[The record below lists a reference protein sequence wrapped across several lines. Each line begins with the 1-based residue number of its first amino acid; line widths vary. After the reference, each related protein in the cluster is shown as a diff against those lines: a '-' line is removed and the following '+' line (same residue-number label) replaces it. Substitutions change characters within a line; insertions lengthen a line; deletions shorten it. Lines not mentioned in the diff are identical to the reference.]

1 MNLYFYLTNFNVS
14 DNGIYESLE
23 TYLSSLTP
31 VATYEYKHIDPALSA
46 TVKLP
51 TYSHQPTKKG
61 IGDYCKAVDDDGTI
75 YYYYVMGAS
84 WKGKET
90 LLVTL
95 GLDTLNTYASQI
107 SDSLTDRTHIT
118 RKFKDR
124 YKTRGSKSSR
134 YTITPVI
141 DRVSEDFSSMPME
154 RQSVTAIN
162 PDSFRKWT
170 LVYLTEYNQTETNLS
185 ENPVNCYAYPST
197 AVPVTSG
204 DVGDVTWE
212 NSLFS
217 SDRAF
222 AISSSDNPDGVS
234 LTLDGVSI
242 TNSSTDGTSWVAYIV
257 FSATYKKFYVKRL
270 IRNYDAS
277 STVGYVSE
285 GETLVFKKVKSVY
298 EQDFDYADSLNVNT
312 SASATWPLAGRLDY
326 SKPMTLNA
334 GTTYTSLMTFDA
346 WYNLN
351 KTDGRIVKIRELPYA
366 PFKETY
372 TDSKMDLPSGWEIK
386 NQGLRFKGSTF
397 GLYSLAT
404 RSASMPIISAED
416 IIDQSP
422 SIDREPKLYK
432 SDFYNDKLVY
442 DTVSWVARWEDASN
456 IANGSMALSISYA
469 VSDGMDNGS
478 LFKITAPSFV
488 SDTDFGEYMVVDKST
503 DKPYYTNEYLNYL
516 RYGKAID
523 EKAAGY
529 TVGSAIVSA
538 GGSVASTAASLAFG
552 ATAIGSSGVAG
563 AVIGAVVGTTM
574 AVISLSKTAT
584 TAWDSINS
592 KIDTYT
598 HQSSSVSGT
607 SDVSLFN
614 IYSGNKLLN
623 IVYKPRDEVRTML
636 YNYFRQY
643 GYANDTYEI
652 PVSSRRWVDYFKVE
666 PVFSG
671 DLLWNDFLDDIKNRM
686 QVGYRVFHLNDGKYD
701 LLFEYENWETALWDW
716 AN

>member
-23 TYLSSLTP
+23 TYLSSLSP

-46 TVKLP
+46 QVKLP
-51 TYSHQPTKKG
+51 ALSHQPTKKS

-75 YYYYVMGAS
+75 YYYYVMNAF
-84 WKGKET
+84 WKAKET
-90 LLVTL
+90 LLITL

-124 YKTRGSKSSR
+124 YKTRGSKTSR

-170 LVYLTEYNQTETNLS
+170 LIYLTKYENDSANLS
-185 ENPVNCYAYPST
+185 ANPVTCYAFPST
-197 AVPVTSG
+197 QVNVPTG
-204 DVGDVTWE
+204 ATGDVTWE
-212 NSLFS
+212 AGTFTVGAVYALTQGMNDGDTFTIYGNSAVTYTIGDTYRGAFFCRTA
-217 SDRAF
+217 SDAE
-222 AISSSDNPDGVS
+222 VS
-234 LTLDGVSI
+234 VWI
-242 TNSSTDGTSWVAYIV
+242 VNSSGSAVSVGSTAKVLFTKCDAMYLQSFSRSDGLYPSKVTFDTPV
-257 FSATYKKFYVKRL
+257 YVR
-270 IRNYDAS
+270 AGS
-277 STVGYVSE
+277 SYSTI
-285 GETLVFKKVKSVY
+285 
-298 EQDFDYADSLNVNT
+298 QDFDS
-312 SASATWPLAGRLDY
+312 
-326 SKPMTLNA
+326 
-334 GTTYTSLMTFDA
+334 
-346 WYNLN
+346 WYKAN
-351 KTDGRIVKIRELPYA
+351 KTDARIVKIRELPYA

-372 TDSKMDLPSGWEIK
+372 TDGQMDVPSGWETDGT
-386 NQGLRFKGSTF
+386 GLKFTGTTF
-397 GLYSLAT
+397 GIYSLAT
-404 RSASMPIISAED
+404 RTASMPIISAED
-416 IIDQSP
+416 VIDQSP
-422 SIDREPKLYK
+422 SIDREPKLYN
-432 SDFYNDKLVY
+432 SSFYNDKLVY

-523 EKAAGY
+523 EKAAAYNVASAVVSG
-529 TVGSAIVSA
+529 VGSIATT
-538 GGSVASTAASLAFG
+538 ASSLAFG
-552 ATAIGSSGVAG
+552 MAAAGASAGVG
-563 AVIGAVVGTTM
+563 AVIGAVVGTAM

-623 IVYKPRDEVRTML
+623 IIYKPRDEVRTML

-686 QVGYRVFHLNDGKYD
+686 QVGYRIFHLNDGKYD
-701 LLFEYENWETALWDW
+701 LLFEYENWETSLWDW

>member
-1 MNLYFYLTNFNVS
+1 MNLYFYLTNFNVA

-23 TYLSSLTP
+23 TYLSSLEP
-31 VATYEYKHIDPALSA
+31 VATYEYRHIDPALSA
-46 TVKLP
+46 QVKLP
-51 TYSHQPTKKG
+51 VYSHQPTKKG
-61 IGDYCKAVDDDGTI
+61 IGDYCKAVDDDGTV

-124 YKTRGSKSSR
+124 YKARGSKSSR

-154 RQSVTAIN
+154 RQIVTAIN

-170 LVYLTEYNQTETNLS
+170 LVYMTKYENDSANLS
-185 ENPVNCYAYPST
+185 ANPVTCYAFPST
-197 AVPVTSG
+197 QVNVPTG
-204 DVGDVTWE
+204 ATGDVTWE
-212 NSLFS
+212 Y
-217 SDRAF
+217 
-222 AISSSDNPDGVS
+222 
-234 LTLDGVSI
+234 
-242 TNSSTDGTSWVAYIV
+242 GT
-257 FSATYKKFYVKRL
+257 F
-270 IRNYDAS
+270 
-277 STVGYVSE
+277 TVGAVYALTEGMNDGDTFTVYGNSAITYTI
-285 GETLVFKKVKSVY
+285 GETTRGAFFCRTASDTEVSVWLIGSTGNLVALGSTAKVLFTKCDAMYLQSFSRSDGLYPSRVTFDTPVY
-298 EQDFDYADSLNVNT
+298 VRAGSSYSTIQDFGS
-312 SASATWPLAGRLDY
+312 
-326 SKPMTLNA
+326 
-334 GTTYTSLMTFDA
+334 
-346 WYNLN
+346 WYKAN
-351 KTDGRIVKIRELPYA
+351 KTDARIVKIRELPYA

-372 TDSKMDLPSGWEIK
+372 TDGKMDLPSGWETDGT
-386 NQGLRFKGSTF
+386 GLKFTGTTF

-404 RSASMPIISAED
+404 RNASMSMISAED
-416 IIDQSP
+416 IVDQSP
-422 SIDREPKLYK
+422 SIDREPKLYN
-432 SDFYNDKLVY
+432 SSFYNDKLVY
-442 DTVSWVARWEDASN
+442 DTVSWVARWEDASSV
-456 IANGSMALSISYA
+456 ANGSLSLSISYA

-523 EKAAGY
+523 EKAAAYNVASAVVSG
-529 TVGSAIVSA
+529 VGSIATT
-538 GGSVASTAASLAFG
+538 ASSLAFG
-552 ATAIGSSGVAG
+552 MAAAGASAGVG

-623 IVYKPRDEVRTML
+623 IVYKPREEVRTML

-686 QVGYRVFHLNDGKYD
+686 QVGYRVFHLNGGKYD
-701 LLFEYENWETALWDW
+701 LLFEYENWEIALWDW

>member
-1 MNLYFYLTNFNVS
+1 MNLYFYLTNFNVA
-14 DNGIYESLE
+14 DNGIYENLE
-23 TYLSSLTP
+23 TYLSSLEP

-51 TYSHQPTKKG
+51 ALSHQPTKKS

-75 YYYYVMGAS
+75 YYYYVMNAF
-84 WKGKET
+84 WKAKET
-90 LLVTL
+90 LLITL

-124 YKTRGSKSSR
+124 YKTRGTKSSR
-134 YTITPVI
+134 YTIIPVI

-154 RQSVTAIN
+154 RQSATAIN

-170 LVYLTEYNQTETNLS
+170 LVYVTKYENDSSNLS
-185 ENPVNCYAYPST
+185 ANPVSCYAFPST
-197 AVPVTSG
+197 QVNVPTG
-204 DVGDVTWE
+204 ATGDVTWE
-212 NSLFS
+212 ASTFTVGAVYALTEGMNDGDTFTIYGNSAITYTIGETYRGAFFCRTA
-217 SDRAF
+217 SDAE
-222 AISSSDNPDGVS
+222 VS
-234 LTLDGVSI
+234 VWI
-242 TNSSTDGTSWVAYIV
+242 VNSSGSAVSVGSTAKVLFTKCDSMYLQTFSRSDGLYPSRVTFDTPV
-257 FSATYKKFYVKRL
+257 YVR
-270 IRNYDAS
+270 AGS
-277 STVGYVSE
+277 SYSTI
-285 GETLVFKKVKSVY
+285 
-298 EQDFDYADSLNVNT
+298 QDFGS
-312 SASATWPLAGRLDY
+312 
-326 SKPMTLNA
+326 
-334 GTTYTSLMTFDA
+334 
-346 WYNLN
+346 WYKVN
-351 KTDGRIVKIRELPYA
+351 KTDARIVKIRELPYA

-372 TDSKMDLPSGWEIK
+372 TDGQMDVPSGWETDGT
-386 NQGLRFKGSTF
+386 GLKFTGTTF

-416 IIDQSP
+416 VIDQSP
-422 SIDREPKLYK
+422 SIDREPKLYN
-432 SDFYNDKLVY
+432 SSFYNDKLVY

-456 IANGSMALSISYA
+456 VANGAMNISISYA

-478 LFKITAPSFV
+478 LFKIAAPSFV

-523 EKAAGY
+523 EKAAAYNVASAVVSG
-529 TVGSAIVSA
+529 VGSIATT
-538 GGSVASTAASLAFG
+538 ASSLAFG
-552 ATAIGSSGVAG
+552 MAAAGASAGVG
-563 AVIGAVVGTTM
+563 AVIGAVVGTAM

-623 IVYKPRDEVRTML
+623 IIYKPRDEVRTML

-671 DLLWNDFLDDIKNRM
+671 DMLWNDFLDDIKNRM

-701 LLFEYENWETALWDW
+701 LLFEKENWETSLWDW

>member
-23 TYLSSLTP
+23 TYLSSLSP

-46 TVKLP
+46 QVKLP
-51 TYSHQPTKKG
+51 ALSHQPTKKS
-61 IGDYCKAVDDDGTI
+61 IGDYCKAVDDDGTV
-75 YYYYVMGAS
+75 YYYYVMNAF
-84 WKGKET
+84 WKAKET
-90 LLVTL
+90 LLITL

-124 YKTRGSKSSR
+124 YKTRGSKTSR

-170 LVYLTEYNQTETNLS
+170 LIYLTKYENDSANLS
-185 ENPVNCYAYPST
+185 ANPVTCYAFPST
-197 AVPVTSG
+197 QVNVPTG
-204 DVGDVTWE
+204 ATGDVTWE
-212 NSLFS
+212 AGTFTVGAVYALTQGMNDGDTFTIYGNSAVTYTIGDTYRGAFFCRTA
-217 SDRAF
+217 SDAE
-222 AISSSDNPDGVS
+222 VS
-234 LTLDGVSI
+234 VWI
-242 TNSSTDGTSWVAYIV
+242 VNSSGSAVSVGSTAKVLFTKCDAMYLQSFSRSDGLYPSKVTFDTPV
-257 FSATYKKFYVKRL
+257 YVR
-270 IRNYDAS
+270 AGS
-277 STVGYVSE
+277 SYSTI
-285 GETLVFKKVKSVY
+285 
-298 EQDFDYADSLNVNT
+298 QDFDS
-312 SASATWPLAGRLDY
+312 
-326 SKPMTLNA
+326 
-334 GTTYTSLMTFDA
+334 
-346 WYNLN
+346 WYKAN
-351 KTDGRIVKIRELPYA
+351 KTDARIVKIRELPYA

-372 TDSKMDLPSGWEIK
+372 TDGQMDVPSGWETDGT
-386 NQGLRFKGSTF
+386 GLRFIGTAF
-397 GLYSLAT
+397 GIYSLAT
-404 RSASMPIISAED
+404 RTASMPIISAED
-416 IIDQSP
+416 VIDQSP
-422 SIDREPKLYK
+422 SIDREPKLYN
-432 SDFYNDKLVY
+432 SSFYNDKLVY

-456 IANGSMALSISYA
+456 IANGAMNLSISYA

-478 LFKITAPSFV
+478 LFKITSPSFV

-523 EKAAGY
+523 EKAAAYNVASAVVSG
-529 TVGSAIVSA
+529 VGSIATT
-538 GGSVASTAASLAFG
+538 ASSLAFG
-552 ATAIGSSGVAG
+552 MAAAGASAGVG
-563 AVIGAVVGTTM
+563 AVIGAVVGTAM

-623 IVYKPRDEVRTML
+623 IIYKPRDEVRTML

-686 QVGYRVFHLNDGKYD
+686 QVGYRIFHLNDGKYD
-701 LLFEYENWETALWDW
+701 LLFEYENWETSLWDW

>member
-23 TYLSSLTP
+23 TYLSSLSP

-46 TVKLP
+46 QVKLP
-51 TYSHQPTKKG
+51 ALSHQPTKKS
-61 IGDYCKAVDDDGTI
+61 IGDYCKAVDDDGTV
-75 YYYYVMGAS
+75 YYYYVMNAF
-84 WKGKET
+84 WKAKET
-90 LLVTL
+90 LLITL

-124 YKTRGSKSSR
+124 YKTRGSKTSR

-170 LVYLTEYNQTETNLS
+170 LIYLTKYENDSANLS
-185 ENPVNCYAYPST
+185 ANPVTCYAFPST
-197 AVPVTSG
+197 QVNVPTG
-204 DVGDVTWE
+204 ATGDVTWE
-212 NSLFS
+212 AGTFTVGAVYALTQGMNDGDTFTIYGNSAVTYTIGDTYRGAFFCRTA
-217 SDRAF
+217 SDAE
-222 AISSSDNPDGVS
+222 VS
-234 LTLDGVSI
+234 VWI
-242 TNSSTDGTSWVAYIV
+242 VNSSGSAVSVGSTAKVLFTKCDAMYLQSFSRSDGLYPSKVTFDTPV
-257 FSATYKKFYVKRL
+257 YVR
-270 IRNYDAS
+270 AGS
-277 STVGYVSE
+277 SYSTI
-285 GETLVFKKVKSVY
+285 
-298 EQDFDYADSLNVNT
+298 QDFDS
-312 SASATWPLAGRLDY
+312 
-326 SKPMTLNA
+326 
-334 GTTYTSLMTFDA
+334 
-346 WYNLN
+346 WYKAN
-351 KTDGRIVKIRELPYA
+351 KTDARIVKIRELPYA

-372 TDSKMDLPSGWEIK
+372 TDGQMDVPSGWETDGT
-386 NQGLRFKGSTF
+386 GLKFTGTTF
-397 GLYSLAT
+397 GIYSLAT
-404 RSASMPIISAED
+404 RTASMPIISAED
-416 IIDQSP
+416 VIDQSP
-422 SIDREPKLYK
+422 SIDREPKLYN
-432 SDFYNDKLVY
+432 SSFYNDKLVY

-523 EKAAGY
+523 EKAAAYNVASAVVSG
-529 TVGSAIVSA
+529 VGSIATT
-538 GGSVASTAASLAFG
+538 ASSLAFG
-552 ATAIGSSGVAG
+552 MAAAGASAGVG
-563 AVIGAVVGTTM
+563 AVIGAVVGTAM

-623 IVYKPRDEVRTML
+623 IIYKPRDEVRTML

-686 QVGYRVFHLNDGKYD
+686 QVGYRIFHLNDGKYD
-701 LLFEYENWETALWDW
+701 LLFEYENWETSLWDW

>member
-23 TYLSSLTP
+23 TYLSALEP

-46 TVKLP
+46 AVKLP

-170 LVYLTEYNQTETNLS
+170 LIYLTKYENDSANLS
-185 ENPVNCYAYPST
+185 ANPVTCYAFPST
-197 AVPVTSG
+197 QVNVPTG
-204 DVGDVTWE
+204 ATGDVTWE
-212 NSLFS
+212 AGTFTVGAVYALTEGMNDGDTFTIYGNSAVTYTIGETYRGAFFCRTA
-217 SDRAF
+217 SDAE
-222 AISSSDNPDGVS
+222 VS
-234 LTLDGVSI
+234 VWI
-242 TNSSTDGTSWVAYIV
+242 VNSSGSAVSVGSTAKVLFTKCDAMYLQSFSRSDGLYPSRVTFDTPV
-257 FSATYKKFYVKRL
+257 YVR
-270 IRNYDAS
+270 AGS
-277 STVGYVSE
+277 SYSTI
-285 GETLVFKKVKSVY
+285 
-298 EQDFDYADSLNVNT
+298 QDFDS
-312 SASATWPLAGRLDY
+312 
-326 SKPMTLNA
+326 
-334 GTTYTSLMTFDA
+334 
-346 WYNLN
+346 WYKAN
-351 KTDGRIVKIRELPYA
+351 KTDARIVKIRELPYA

-372 TDSKMDLPSGWEIK
+372 TDGQMDVPSGWETDGT
-386 NQGLRFKGSTF
+386 GLRFIGTAF
-397 GLYSLAT
+397 GIYSLAT
-404 RSASMPIISAED
+404 RTASMPIISAED
-416 IIDQSP
+416 IVDQSP
-422 SIDREPKLYK
+422 SIDREPKLYN
-432 SDFYNDKLVY
+432 SSFYNDKLVY

-523 EKAAGY
+523 EKAAAYNVASAVVSG
-529 TVGSAIVSA
+529 VGSIATT
-538 GGSVASTAASLAFG
+538 ASSLAFG
-552 ATAIGSSGVAG
+552 MAAAGASAGVG

-666 PVFSG
+666 PVFKG